1 MPVAAPS
8 ARVILEDGTVFTG
21 RSFGASCESSG
32 EVVFC
37 TAMTGYQEA
46 LTDPSYCGQILT
58 LTASH
63 IGNYGVC
70 DHDAESE
77 RPQVAGLVVREASAI
92 RSNCRSE
99 EDLGVWL
106 SRHGIPAVTGI
117 DTRALVRRLRG
128 AGAMR
133 GMIVVGEARS
143 NGDVVARLHATAEM
157 SGQDLATA
165 AGQAS
170 PGSWT
175 ESIDEWWPAAGT
187 APEQPFKVVA
197 IDCGA
202 KRTIYRHLV
211 AAGCSVQTVPVGT
224 GAADILAMNPEGVLI
239 SNGPGDPSAV
249 ISGIECLKELH
260 GKVPMFGICL
270 GHQLLALSLGAT
282 TWKLPFG
289 HRGANQPVRD
299 LEDDR
304 IYITSQN
311 HGFCVDQASLEAVGC
326 RVTHV
331 HLNDG
336 TVAGFRHETMPI
348 HGVQFHPEAS
358 PGPHEAAALF
368 SGFTAAMSAL
378 RLGETL
384 AGEAS

>member
-1 MPVAAPS
+1 MF
-8 ARVILEDGTVFTG
+8 RGC
-21 RSFGASCESSG
+21 SFGAEVDTAG

-46 LTDPSYCGQILT
+46 LTDPSYRGQILT

-70 DHDAESE
+70 EHDIESAG
-77 RPQVAGLVVREASAI
+77 PQVAGFVVREAAAI

-99 EDLGVWL
+99 QDLGAWL
-106 SRHGIPAVTGI
+106 AGCGVPAVTGI

-128 AGAMR
+128 GGAMR

-143 NGDVVARLHATAEM
+143 NHDVLEAIRSQPQMV
-157 SGQDLATA
+157 GQDLASE
-165 AGQAS
+165 AGAAS

-175 ESIDEWWPAAGT
+175 DSIDCWWPVPAEVPT
-187 APEQPFKVVA
+187 QPYRVVA

-202 KRTIYRHLV
+202 KRNIYRHLV
-211 AAGCSVQTVPVGT
+211 AAGCDVRTVPVGT
-224 GAADILAMNPEGVLI
+224 TAAKILAMEPEGVFI
-239 SNGPGDPSAV
+239 SNGPGDPAAV
-249 ISGIECLKELH
+249 TAGIETIRGLV

-270 GHQLLALSLGAT
+270 GHQLLALALGAT

-299 LEDDR
+299 LKTGR
-304 IYITSQN
+304 IFITSQN
-311 HGFCVDQASLEAVGC
+311 HGFCVDGDSLERVDC
-326 RVTHV
+326 QVTHS

-336 TVAGFRHETMPI
+336 TVADSATERCRFMACSSTPRLHLVRTRRPCFLTPSRGKCRLFAGGRWLQARPYRTTVRHP
-348 HGVQFHPEAS
+348 P
-358 PGPHEAAALF
+358 
-368 SGFTAAMSAL
+368 
-378 RLGETL
+378 RL
-384 AGEAS
+384 

>member
-1 MPVAAPS
+1 MHAPPT
-8 ARVILEDGTVFTG
+8 ARVILEDGAVFSG
-21 RSFGASCESSG
+21 QSFGAAVDSCG

-46 LTDPSYCGQILT
+46 ISDPSYRGQVLT

-70 DHDAESE
+70 SHDMESS
-77 RPQVAGLVVREASAI
+77 RPQVAGLIVREAASMT
-92 RSNCRSE
+92 SNCRSE
-99 EDLGVWL
+99 QDLGAWL
-106 SRHGIPAVTGI
+106 AAYDIPAVTGI

-128 AGAMR
+128 GGAMR
-133 GMIVVGEARS
+133 GMVVIGEERS
-143 NGDVVARLHATAEM
+143 DAEVLSEIRSSPKM
-157 SGQDLATA
+157 AGQDLATE

-170 PGSWT
+170 PGTWT
-175 ESIDEWWPAAGT
+175 ESIDTWWPAPASSQGK
-187 APEQPFKVVA
+187 PYRVVA

-202 KRTIYRHLV
+202 KRNIYRHLV
-211 AAGCSVQTVPVGT
+211 AAGCEVLTVPVGT
-224 GAADILAMNPEGVLI
+224 SAESILAHEPEGVFV

-249 ISGIECLKELH
+249 VGAVEVLAALT

-270 GHQLLALSLGAT
+270 GHQLLALALGAT

-299 LEDDR
+299 LEADR
-304 IYITSQN
+304 IFITSQN
-311 HGFCVDQASLEAVGC
+311 HGFCVDQSSLEQVGC

-336 TVAGFRHETMPI
+336 TVAGFRHETLPI

-358 PGPHEAAALF
+358 PGPHEAASLF
-368 SGFTAAMSAL
+368 RGFTRAMNAVRGSSAV
-378 RLGETL
+378 

>member
-1 MPVAAPS
+1 MSVADPS
-8 ARVILEDGTVFTG
+8 ARVILEDGTVFKG
-21 RSFGASCESSG
+21 SSFGASCESSG

-46 LTDPSYCGQILT
+46 LTDPSYRGQILT

-70 DHDAESE
+70 DHDTESE
-77 RPQVAGLVVREASAI
+77 RPQVAGLIVREAAAI
-92 RSNCRSE
+92 QSNCRSE
-99 EDLGVWL
+99 EDLGGWL
-106 SRHGIPAVTGI
+106 SRHGVPAVTGI

-128 AGAMR
+128 SGAMR

-143 NGDVVARLHATAEM
+143 NADVLAALQSTPKM
-157 SGQDLATA
+157 SGQDLASE

-170 PGSWT
+170 PGSWG
-175 ESIDEWWPAAGT
+175 ESIDEWWPEPGIG
-187 APEQPFKVVA
+187 PEQPYRVVA

-202 KRTIYRHLV
+202 KRNIYRHLV
-211 AAGCSVQTVPVGT
+211 AAGCEVQTVPVGT
-224 GAADILAMNPEGVLI
+224 SAADILSMNPEGIFI

-249 ISGIECLKELH
+249 ILGIECLRELH
-260 GKVPMFGICL
+260 GTVPMFGICL

-299 LEDDR
+299 LETGR

-311 HGFCVDQASLEAVGC
+311 HGFCVDQDSLEAVGC
-326 RVTHV
+326 RVTHT

-336 TVAGFRHETMPI
+336 TVAGFRHETLPI

-358 PGPHEAAALF
+358 PGPHEAAELF
-368 SGFTAAMSAL
+368 GGFAAAMSDL

-384 AGEAS
+384 AGEAP

>member
-1 MPVAAPS
+1 MTVAIEP

-21 RSFGASCESSG
+21 QSFGAQCESSG

-46 LTDPSYCGQILT
+46 LTDPSYRGQILT

-70 DHDAESE
+70 DHDTESAC
-77 RPQVAGLVVREASAI
+77 PQVAGLIVREAATV

-99 EDLGVWL
+99 EDLGGWL
-106 SRHGIPAVTGI
+106 SRHGIPALTGI

-128 AGAMR
+128 GGAMR
-133 GMIVVGEARS
+133 GMIVVGENRS
-143 NGDVVARLHATAEM
+143 NAEVLESLLASPKM
-157 SGQDLATA
+157 SGQDLASA

-170 PGSWT
+170 PGSWD
-175 ESIDEWWPAAGT
+175 ESIDEWWPAAGST
-187 APEQPFKVVA
+187 PDRPYRVVA

-202 KRTIYRHLV
+202 KRNIYRHLV
-211 AAGCSVQTVPVGT
+211 ASGCVVQTVPVGT
-224 GAADILAMNPEGVLI
+224 SAADILAMNPEGIFI

-249 ISGIECLKELH
+249 VSGIECLKELH
-260 GKVPMFGICL
+260 GAVPMFGICL

-299 LEDDR
+299 LEADR
-304 IYITSQN
+304 IFITSQN

-368 SGFTAAMSAL
+368 GGFTTAMSRH

-384 AGEAS
+384 AGETS